1 MPFLD
6 SAKLFLYKKSL
17 YSFLAFAVVVSV
29 FCGTVMYFCYIL
41 VLLAVKLLARDCKT
55 SEPVLF

>member
-29 FCGTVMYFCYIL
+29 FMEQSCIL
-41 VLLAVKLLARDCKT
+41 AT
-55 SEPVLF
+55 Y